1 MEDITCVELK
11 QMLDNTEEVTLID
24 VREQWEYDEDNIG
37 GKLIPLGEIPHRL
50 DELESIKEQEI
61 ILHCRTGARSGQ
73 AKMFLKS
80 KGFTNV
86 RNLLG
91 GLEAF
96 RSL

>member
-11 QMLDNTEEVTLID
+11 QMLDNNEEVTLID
-24 VREQWEYDEDNIG
+24 VREEWEYDEDNIG
-37 GKLIPLGEIPHRL
+37 AKLIPLGEIPHRL

-61 ILHCRTGARSGQ
+61 ILHCRTGSRSGQ

-80 KGFTNV
+80 KGFMNV

-91 GLEAF
+91 GIEAF